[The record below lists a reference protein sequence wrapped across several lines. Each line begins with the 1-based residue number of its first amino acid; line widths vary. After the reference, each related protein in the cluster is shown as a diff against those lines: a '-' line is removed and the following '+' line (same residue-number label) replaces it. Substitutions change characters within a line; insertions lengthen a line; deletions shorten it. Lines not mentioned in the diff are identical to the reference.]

1 MNKTI
6 NDYIA
11 KIKEDEVKYKLLSSN
26 EMLNN
31 IDKIV
36 NEFNTQAINKKD
48 LSDVLLDVFGLL
60 QALFVGVDSLYN
72 MVLSITKNKYYI
84 NINQNYI
91 IHELKF
97 IRNDVVGHPT
107 NRKYG
112 RYGVGYTKIK
122 TDNLSNKTLTYNT
135 VIFRNDVLIEN
146 NRTINFKTLITAYQ
160 NEKALIYK
168 ELEKYIKA
176 DYKNI
181 DFSKNIINI
190 FDNLTPHKLNN
201 IKKLFIETYTDY
213 EQHRFLWRLSLLE
226 TALTWESDNKKMKD
240 LIAHIKVLQSHT
252 LYQIARNMENKNY
265 KIPKLKLP
273 KILKQFYSALTK
285 DQNLIAY
292 IHNLNDPI
300 HPFYQADLNHL
311 IKEITNQNIKNFL
324 NYLNNLKDN
333 NKKYLI
339 GSLLKQY
346 RT

>member
-112 RYGVGYTKIK
+112 RYGVG
-122 TDNLSNKTLTYNT
+122 
-135 VIFRNDVLIEN
+135 
-146 NRTINFKTLITAYQ
+146 
-160 NEKALIYK
+160 
-168 ELEKYIKA
+168 
-176 DYKNI
+176 
-181 DFSKNIINI
+181 
-190 FDNLTPHKLNN
+190 
-201 IKKLFIETYTDY
+201 
-213 EQHRFLWRLSLLE
+213 
-226 TALTWESDNKKMKD
+226 
-240 LIAHIKVLQSHT
+240 
-252 LYQIARNMENKNY
+252 
-265 KIPKLKLP
+265 
-273 KILKQFYSALTK
+273 
-285 DQNLIAY
+285 
-292 IHNLNDPI
+292 
-300 HPFYQADLNHL
+300 
-311 IKEITNQNIKNFL
+311 
-324 NYLNNLKDN
+324 
-333 NKKYLI
+333 
-339 GSLLKQY
+339 
-346 RT
+346 